1 MPGTVLNVLCCA
13 EEEREVKDK
22 ATPAKHREVGGKTT
36 TTTHKLKWGLQG
48 KE

>member
-1 MPGTVLNVLCCA
+1 MFYVVQKKKGKLRIRQP
-13 EEEREVKDK
+13 
-22 ATPAKHREVGGKTT
+22 PAKHREVGGKTTT